1 MPGLS
6 GIVVELYFEEEPTP
20 CNTLRTAG
28 EGGRAMHLLNSNV
41 IRFRSPPRRVGY
53 DGQHNKKRGSFSE
66 WTDGGTPLWL
76 TGQMGGDGLL

>member
-28 EGGRAMHLLNSNV
+28 EGERAMHLLNSNV
-41 IRFRSPPRRVGY
+41 IRFRFPRTR
-53 DGQHNKKRGSFSE
+53 
-66 WTDGGTPLWL
+66 WL
-76 TGQMGGDGLL
+76 RRATQQEKGFFQ